1 MHITKQ
7 ASTMKRYTQLLAIGG
22 MVSCLSV
29 FAYERPYIREFAEKH
44 NYTPYQA
51 VSRLVTIDDELKF
64 TRGDKEVIKAYCYR
78 ENTNPK
84 TAAEQGIG
92 Q

>member
-1 MHITKQ
+1 MTNIKEEVYKAQQWGKWKFHKE
-7 ASTMKRYTQLLAIGG
+7 
-22 MVSCLSV
+22 
-29 FAYERPYIREFAEKH
+29 YERPYIREFAEKH

-64 TRGDKEVIKAYCYR
+64 IRGDKEVIKAYCYR
-78 ENTNPK
+78 ENINPK
-84 TAAEQGIG
+84 TAAEHGVG